1 MICVS
6 HAQND
11 FETKFTFESLY
22 TQDWAGYGWF
32 TRIMLPPH
40 PPPKCL
46 QLLYSAVSGKV
57 ITMPLAG
64 QSTMRWERV
73 DGVANNLSYLGC
85 RKATKP

>member
-1 MICVS
+1 MVCVS
-6 HAQND
+6 HAQID

-22 TQDWAGYGWF
+22 KQDWTRRGWS
-32 TRIMLPPH
+32 TSIMLPPH

-46 QLLYSAVSGKV
+46 LLLDSTVSGKV
-57 ITMPLAG
+57 ITMSLAG

-85 RKATKP
+85 RKAPKP